1 MHAQRGVHK
10 RFFEDRSG
18 GKVVTREDTLRR
30 LGIATGIALAVL
42 LLELTGGFLSHSLA
56 LLSDAGHVF
65 ADALALGMSWFALRL
80 AKRPANA
87 KATFGYHR
95 VGVLVALVNG
105 VSLIVMATLIVREAY
120 ERFVSPV
127 EIDTV
132 QLIIF
137 ACLGLVANLVMV
149 WLLHGGHR
157 GNLAVRSAW
166 LHVIGDSLA
175 SVGVVASG
183 VVVMTT
189 GWRFVDP
196 AASVLIASLILF
208 GGWRVARD
216 AAGVLLEFPPRSLR
230 PADLEAAILAVE
242 GVKGVHDL
250 HVWAITPQF
259 PYLSSHLLVEEQSLL
274 QAHEIV
280 RSVENALKRLG
291 IAHTTF
297 QIECIDC
304 SSEGAF
310 CAQEGTQVHTDCGHT
325 TI

>member
-1 MHAQRGVHK
+1 VHAQRGVHK

-18 GKVVTREDTLRR
+18 GKVVTRDNTLRR

-132 QLIIF
+132 QLII
-137 ACLGLVANLVMV
+137 L
-149 WLLHGGHR
+149 
-157 GNLAVRSAW
+157 
-166 LHVIGDSLA
+166 
-175 SVGVVASG
+175 
-183 VVVMTT
+183 
-189 GWRFVDP
+189 P
-196 AASVLIASLILF
+196 ASVLSRT
-208 GGWRVARD
+208 W
-216 AAGVLLEFPPRSLR
+216 
-230 PADLEAAILAVE
+230 
-242 GVKGVHDL
+242 
-250 HVWAITPQF
+250 
-259 PYLSSHLLVEEQSLL
+259 
-274 QAHEIV
+274 
-280 RSVENALKRLG
+280 
-291 IAHTTF
+291 
-297 QIECIDC
+297 
-304 SSEGAF
+304 
-310 CAQEGTQVHTDCGHT
+310 
-325 TI
+325 

>member
-1 MHAQRGVHK
+1 MAR
-10 RFFEDRSG
+10 DN
-18 GKVVTREDTLRR
+18 TLQR

-42 LLELTGGFLSHSLA
+42 VLEVTGGFFSRSLA

-65 ADALALGMSWFALRL
+65 ADALALGMSWFAVRL

-95 VGVLVALVNG
+95 VGVFVALING
-105 VSLIVMATLIVREAY
+105 VSLIVMAALIVREAY

-127 EIDTV
+127 DINTL

-183 VVVMTT
+183 VVIMAT
-189 GWRFVDP
+189 GWRLVDP
-196 AASVLIASLILF
+196 AVSVLIASLILF

-216 AAGVLLEFPPRSLR
+216 AVGVLLEFPPRSLR

-259 PYLSSHLLVEEQSLL
+259 PYLSSHLLVEEQSVLK
-274 QAHEIV
+274 AHEIV
-280 RSVENALKRLG
+280 RSVESALKRLG
-291 IAHTTF
+291 VAHTTF
-297 QIECIDC
+297 QIECVDC
-304 SSEGAF
+304 GSEGAF
-310 CAQEGTQVHTDCGHT
+310 CTQEDTQVHTDCGHT